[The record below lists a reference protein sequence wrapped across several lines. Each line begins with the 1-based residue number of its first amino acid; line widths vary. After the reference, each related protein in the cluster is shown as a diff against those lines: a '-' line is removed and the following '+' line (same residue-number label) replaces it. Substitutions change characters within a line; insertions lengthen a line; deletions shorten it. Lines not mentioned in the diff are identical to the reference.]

1 MDEERSDIEE
11 LTYGMVTAEGKT
23 NFDKFMRYFFV
34 INVSILMYK
43 KASRNTIQYKSSGAL
58 KKDPT
63 FGFLIFEYALKN

>member
-11 LTYGMVTAEGKT
+11 LTYGMVTEEGKT

-43 KASRNTIQYKSSGAL
+43 KASRNTNTNTYLDQ
-58 KKDPT
+58 D
-63 FGFLIFEYALKN
+63 IFQQSKAQ